1 MSYPPGRVR
10 SIMCTKTNYMKL
22 AAASGNHLALMLMM
36 LNSGCLMET
45 SVAAYRI
52 SNYCMLGNLN
62 LLEIDSFSA
71 STQFVTAFLISL
83 IKLKELTMRLS

>member
-1 MSYPPGRVR
+1 
-10 SIMCTKTNYMKL
+10 MKL
-22 AAASGNHLALMLMM
+22 AAASGNHFALM
-36 LNSGCLMET
+36 NSGYLMET

-62 LLEIDSFSA
+62 WLEVDRLST

-83 IKLKELTMRLS
+83 IKIERTDDEIVVDFHGNT